1 MITYKFLFTSRASGR
16 PPASGEKLRRS
27 DNSPANGVRVPSS
40 PTNGI
45 LKRPASRFFHS
56 LAHSVRV
63 PPRRSP
69 TNGILNRPAGHLLF
83 HCSTN
88 GLLISSRISPAN
100 RELFTLSPANGLLFI
115 VYMAEYDDRKIFCD
129 DDDTDDKSSGDIA
142 GWKAVF
148 TDNNVTTQSVRLNV
162 NQKAWQRQQQAVH
175 SNINGLHHYNNPG
188 YVGSEESD
196 GDRTKPDRQWS
207 SDLRSAVNI

>member
-1 MITYKFLFTSRASGR
+1 
-16 PPASGEKLRRS
+16 
-27 DNSPANGVRVPSS
+27 
-40 PTNGI
+40 
-45 LKRPASRFFHS
+45 
-56 LAHSVRV
+56 
-63 PPRRSP
+63 
-69 TNGILNRPAGHLLF
+69 
-83 HCSTN
+83 
-88 GLLISSRISPAN
+88 
-100 RELFTLSPANGLLFI
+100 
-115 VYMAEYDDRKIFCD
+115 MAEYDDRKIFCD

-175 SNINGLHHYNNPG
+175 SNINVLHHYSNSG